1 MAIQKTN
8 LEEYLNRTRI
18 KNKEYFELYL
28 KEFIEEL
35 QEGVFKR
42 RIRRDRVLKNINW
55 YFLFLLLCFYLFL

>member
-42 RIRRDRVLKNINW
+42 RIRRDRVLKNMN
-55 YFLFLLLCFYLFL
+55 